1 MDVIKPKIGLE
12 EFTQILEPVLLEY
25 YDTGNTE
32 EVVVSSYRKL
42 KILQLFCNFKCKEG
56 GVQVLKFYFCRGQ
69 STNWMSMRKCLRFWK

>member
-42 KILQLFCNFKCKEG
+42 KILQHVFNFRCKE
-56 GVQVLKFYFCRGQ
+56 RGEQ
-69 STNWMSMRKCLRFWK
+69 FFKI

>member
-42 KILQLFCNFKCKEG
+42 KILQLFCNFKC
-56 GVQVLKFYFCRGQ
+56 VQVLKFYFCRGQ

>member
-42 KILQLFCNFKCKEG
+42 KILQLFCNFKCK
-56 GVQVLKFYFCRGQ
+56 
-69 STNWMSMRKCLRFWK
+69 